1 MALNRI
7 YAGIETEQRVVVVG
21 SNVAPG
27 TPLIISGQPV
37 VTLTGSGDYV
47 NTRTIVAGDSTTTIS
62 RANSGGVGLLPTQ
75 ATVTPTGTFAFP
87 VTGATVASRGLKV
100 YLTAA
105 GLLTLTAG
113 SAPANAPYG
122 AVDFFRGEISATDTA
137 VKIGINL

>member
-1 MALNRI
+1 MAENRI

-47 NTRTIVAGDSTTTIS
+47 NTRTIVAGDTTTTIS
-62 RANSGGVGLLPTQ
+62 RTGSGGVGLLATQ

-87 VTGATVASRGLKV
+87 VTGATSASGGVKV
-100 YLTAA
+100 YLTGT
-105 GLLTLTAG
+105 GLLTLTVG
-113 SAPANAPYG
+113 TNAEYG
-122 AVDFFRGEISATDTA
+122 VVDFFRGEISATDTA